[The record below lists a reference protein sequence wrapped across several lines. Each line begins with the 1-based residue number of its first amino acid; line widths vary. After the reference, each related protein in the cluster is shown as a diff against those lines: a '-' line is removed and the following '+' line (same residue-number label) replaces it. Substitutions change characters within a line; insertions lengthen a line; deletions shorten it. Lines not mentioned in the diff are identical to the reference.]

1 MAPNEEQEKA
11 DLKIPGDHHSPP
23 PPTPPPQKKPKKQ
36 KIKKNKQKQN
46 KIRAMYK
53 SKPTSN
59 KCL

>member
-11 DLKIPGDHHSPP
+11 DLKIPGDHHS

-46 KIRAMYK
+46 KIRVMYK